1 MQHDCIITL
10 TTDFG
15 YRDPF
20 VGIMKGVI
28 LNINP
33 FAHIVDIT
41 HNISPQN
48 IQEAALAIEMSFE
61 SFPHKTIHIAVVD
74 PGVGSSRR
82 HIIVNTGRYLFV
94 GPDNGVFSLIYQLP
108 HEGLTVTNITAE
120 HYFLSQKSSTFHGR
134 DIFAPVAAWLSRGID
149 VSKFGDTITDYV
161 KIPLPAPTIT
171 AQHTLEGEVV
181 YIDSFGNAITNIKT
195 PHMNNLYGSNLVD
208 HPSVLFKGNP
218 VPFKHYYSEAEAT
231 GLYSLINAFGYLE
244 LFVYKGN
251 ASSDFAIR
259 IGDKVSV
266 VVN

>member
-1 MQHDCIITL
+1 MQHDCVITL

-20 VGIMKGVI
+20 AGIMKGVI
-28 LNINP
+28 LSINP
-33 FAHIVDIT
+33 FVHIIDIT
-41 HNISPQN
+41 HDIGPQN
-48 IQEAALAIEMSFE
+48 ILEAALAIEMSFN
-61 SFPHKTIHIAVVD
+61 SFPHKTIHVVVVD

-82 HIIVNTGRYLFV
+82 HIIVTTGKYFFV
-94 GPDNGVFSLIYQLP
+94 GPDNGVFSLIYQSPRENLAVV
-108 HEGLTVTNITAE
+108 HITSE

-134 DIFAPVAAWLSRGID
+134 DIYAPVAAWLSRDID
-149 VSKFGDTITDYV
+149 VSKFGEVITDYV
-161 KIPLPAPTIT
+161 KIPLPVPTLQ
-171 AQHTLEGEVV
+171 AQNILEGEVV

-195 PHMNNLYGSNLVD
+195 HHMNNLYGSNLVD
-208 HPSVLFKGNP
+208 HPAVLFKGNA

-231 GLYSLINAFGYLE
+231 GLYSLINAFGSLE

>member
-1 MQHDCIITL
+1 
-10 TTDFG
+10 
-15 YRDPF
+15 
-20 VGIMKGVI
+20 MKGVI

-33 FAHIVDIT
+33 FVYIVDIT

-74 PGVGSSRR
+74 PGVGSSCRR
-82 HIIVNTGRYLFV
+82 IIVNTGHYLFV

-149 VSKFGDTITDYV
+149 VSKFGEVITDYV
-161 KIPLPAPTIT
+161 KIPLPLPTLQ
-171 AQHTLEGEVV
+171 AQNILEGEVV
-181 YIDSFGNAITNIKT
+181 YIDSFGNATTNIKT
-195 PHMNNLYGSNLVD
+195 HHMNSLYGSKDID
-208 HPSVLFKGNP
+208 HPTVLFKGNL
-218 VPFKHYYSEAEAT
+218 VPFKHYYAEAEAT
-231 GLYSLINAFGYLE
+231 GLYSLINSFGYLE
-244 LFVYKGN
+244 LFVYRGN
-251 ASSDFAIR
+251 ASSDFDIH

-266 VVN
+266 VVK